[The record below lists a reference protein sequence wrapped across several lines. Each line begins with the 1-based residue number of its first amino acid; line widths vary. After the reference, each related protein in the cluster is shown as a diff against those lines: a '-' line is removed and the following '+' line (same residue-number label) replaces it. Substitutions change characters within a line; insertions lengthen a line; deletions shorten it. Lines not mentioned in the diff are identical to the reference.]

1 MPRDS
6 DRSQSAKSNR
16 TQGPCSSLKNL
27 MTATYMVQKYGSWAG
42 AVDPGP
48 ELVILSK
55 CLGQGKF
62 NETVHM
68 I

>member
-6 DRSQSAKSNR
+6 DHSQSAKSNH
-16 TQGPCSSLKNL
+16 TQGPSYSLKNL
-27 MTATYMVQKYGSWAG
+27 MTATYMAQKYGSLAG
-42 AVDPGP
+42 AVDPGQ

-62 NETVHM
+62 NGTVYM

>member
-6 DRSQSAKSNR
+6 DHSQSAKSNH
-16 TQGPCSSLKNL
+16 TQGPCLKNL
-27 MTATYMVQKYGSWAG
+27 MTATYMVQKYGSLAG
-42 AVDPGP
+42 AVDPGQ

-62 NETVHM
+62 NGTVYM